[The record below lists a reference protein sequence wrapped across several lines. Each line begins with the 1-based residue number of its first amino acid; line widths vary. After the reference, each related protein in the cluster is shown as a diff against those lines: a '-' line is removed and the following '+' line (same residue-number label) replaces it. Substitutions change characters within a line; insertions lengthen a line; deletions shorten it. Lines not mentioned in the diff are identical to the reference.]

1 MSYSHDRTISRWMT
15 LMMWRSFFFALV
27 NFKYIPNRLLC
38 AETEKI
44 YQKRKITLFTIAF
57 FLILPLFFQLSNGV
71 FNDTSFYF
79 NSGGDLALLPI
90 PLSTIM
96 SFIGIVLLGGLTKAR
111 LTMAVLLLTSVGML
125 AATALLAIEHGSIKK
140 SKLVLLAQ
148 YVMPMCA
155 LLLGQQYGVRPGAVS
170 IMAKAFTLILVLAVP
185 AQLIST
191 LTSGLNIL
199 SPSLFLFSAYQHL
212 QYIPVIFV
220 GAFLVA
226 IFTLWE
232 FQYYRL
238 LLSIL
243 AGLMGAYV
251 SFSLS
256 ILAIVFLI
264 SGMVCF
270 SGHTILLRKK
280 GLYASVI
287 TLLTTFILVCSLAL
301 NDSEALKEKLGAYTP
316 SKVSLNME
324 EGRSNTDEVVFETP
338 SQASP
343 KAEEVVFSTP
353 RNLTERAIYLTFYME
368 EIVQNSSSILLG
380 HLEPPDRSSY
390 PSAHNYYLDFIYNFG
405 ALAIIPLLGLA
416 GFTVYS
422 VIRNFPKIFTS
433 SKTLGIAGVVLFL
446 LFADNMF
453 KVGMRQPHPG
463 LMTFYLWGVL
473 LAFLVKLEK
482 RRL

>member
-1 MSYSHDRTISRWMT
+1 MT
-15 LMMWRSFFFALV
+15 WLSSFSLANYKYFANKL
-27 NFKYIPNRLLC
+27 FYGA
-38 AETEKI
+38 AEKTH
-44 YQKRKITLFTIAF
+44 QKRKVILFSISF

-79 NSGGDLALLPI
+79 NSGGELALLPI

-96 SFIGIVLLGGLTKAR
+96 SFVGIVLLGGLTKVR
-111 LTMAVLLLTSVGML
+111 LTMVVLLLTSLGML
-125 AATALLAIEHGSIKK
+125 AATALLALEHGSIRK

-148 YVMPMCA
+148 YILPMCA
-155 LLLGQQYGVRPGAVS
+155 LVLGQQYGVRPGATT
-170 IMAKAFTLILVLAVP
+170 IMAKAFTLVLVLAVP

-232 FQYYRL
+232 SHSYRL

-243 AGLMGAYV
+243 AGLMSAYV

-270 SGHTILLRKK
+270 SGRAIILRKK
-280 GLYASVI
+280 GLYASVA
-287 TLLTTFILVCSLAL
+287 TLLTIFILTCSLTS
-301 NDSEALKEKLGAYTP
+301 NDSEALKEKLGEYTP
-316 SKVSLNME
+316 SKASLE
-324 EGRSNTDEVVFETP
+324 IDEITSNTDEILFEIP
-338 SQASP
+338 SKASP
-343 KAEEVVFSTP
+343 KTDEAMFSTP
-353 RNLTERAIYLTFYME
+353 RNLTERAMYLTFYMD
-368 EIVQNSSSILLG
+368 EIIQNSSSILLG
-380 HLEPPDRSSY
+380 HPEPPDRGSY
-390 PSAHNYYLDFIYNFG
+390 PSAHNYYIDFIYNFG
-405 ALAIIPLLGLA
+405 AFAIIPLLGLI

-422 VIRNFPKIFTS
+422 VIRNFPKIFIS
-433 SKTLGIAGVVLFL
+433 PKTLGIAGVVLFL
-446 LFADNMF
+446 LLADNML
-453 KVGMRQPHPG
+453 KVGMRQPYSG

-473 LAFLVKLEK
+473 LALLMKLERHK
-482 RRL
+482 L

>member
-1 MSYSHDRTISRWMT
+1 MT
-15 LMMWRSFFFALV
+15 WRSVLSLT
-27 NFKYIPNRLLC
+27 NYKLIPNTLLSDNS
-38 AETEKI
+38 EKTHR
-44 YQKRKITLFTIAF
+44 KRKLTLFAIAS
-57 FLILPLFFQLSNGV
+57 FLILPLFFQISNGV
-71 FNDTSFYF
+71 FNDTSLYF
-79 NSGGDLALLPI
+79 NSGGELALLPL

-96 SFIGIVLLGGLTKAR
+96 SFVGIVLLGGLTKAR
-111 LTMAVLLLTSVGML
+111 LTMAVLLLTSAGML
-125 AATALLAIEHGSIKK
+125 AVTALLAMEHGSIKE
-140 SKLVLLAQ
+140 SKLILLAQ
-148 YVMPMCA
+148 YVLPMCA
-155 LLLGQQYGVRPGAVS
+155 LVLGQQYGVRHGAIN

-191 LTSGLNIL
+191 FTSGLNIL

-232 FQYYRL
+232 FHSYRP

-251 SFSLS
+251 SLSLS

-280 GLYASVI
+280 STYTSVI
-287 TLLTTFILVCSLAL
+287 TLLTIFIMACSLAS
-301 NDSEALKEKLGAYTP
+301 NNSETLKEKLGTYIP
-316 SKVSLNME
+316 SKASLEFDAISN
-324 EGRSNTDEVVFETP
+324 NTDEVVFETP
-338 SQASP
+338 SKASP
-343 KAEEVVFSTP
+343 IADEVVLSTP
-353 RNLTERAIYLTFYME
+353 QNLTERATYLTFYIE
-368 EIVQNSSSILLG
+368 EIVQNWSSILLG
-380 HLEPPDRSSY
+380 HLEPPNRGSY
-390 PSAHNYYLDFIYNFG
+390 PSAHNYYVDFIYNFG
-405 ALAIIPLLGLA
+405 VLAIIPLLGLA

-422 VIRNFPKIFTS
+422 VIRNFPKILLS
-433 SKTLGIAGVVLFL
+433 SKTLGITGVVLFF

-453 KVGMRQPHPG
+453 KVGMRQPYPG

-473 LAFLVKLEK
+473 LAFLVKLE
-482 RRL
+482 RRKL

>member
-1 MSYSHDRTISRWMT
+1 MT
-15 LMMWRSFFFALV
+15 WRSGFSLV
-27 NFKYIPNRLLC
+27 NYKYSVNRLFYGDGDK
-38 AETEKI
+38 TH
-44 YQKRKITLFTIAF
+44 QKRKIILFAIAS
-57 FLILPLFFQLSNGV
+57 FLILPLFFQISNGV
-71 FNDTSFYF
+71 FHDTSFYF
-79 NSGGDLALLPI
+79 NSGGELALLPI

-96 SFIGIVLLGGLTKAR
+96 SFVGIVLLGGLTKAR
-111 LTMAVLLLTSVGML
+111 LTLAVLLLTCLGML
-125 AATALLAIEHGSIKK
+125 AATALLAVDHGSIKK
-140 SKLVLLAQ
+140 SKLILLAQ
-148 YVMPMCA
+148 YVLPMCA
-155 LLLGQQYGVRPGAVS
+155 LVLGQQYGVRPGAMN

-191 LTSGLNIL
+191 LASGLNIL

-232 FQYYRL
+232 FHSYRL

-270 SGHTILLRKK
+270 SGRTILLRKK
-280 GLYASVI
+280 GLYASVA
-287 TLLTTFILVCSLAL
+287 TLLTILILACSLAS
-301 NDSEALKEKLGAYTP
+301 NDSEALKEKLGDYTP
-316 SKVSLNME
+316 SKVSQE
-324 EGRSNTDEVVFETP
+324 IDEVRSNTDEVIFETP
-338 SQASP
+338 SEASP
-343 KAEEVVFSTP
+343 KADEVVFSTP
-353 RNLTERAIYLTFYME
+353 RNLTERAMYLTFYME

-380 HLEPPDRSSY
+380 HLEPPDRGSY
-390 PSAHNYYLDFIYNFG
+390 PSAHNYYVDFIYNFG
-405 ALAIIPLLGLA
+405 VLAIIPLLGLA

-422 VIRNFPKIFTS
+422 VIRNFPRIFIS

-473 LAFLVKLEK
+473 LALLMRLERRKL
-482 RRL
+482 

>member
-1 MSYSHDRTISRWMT
+1 MTYRSAFSLANYSFTPNT
-15 LMMWRSFFFALV
+15 LLSNTR
-27 NFKYIPNRLLC
+27 
-38 AETEKI
+38 
-44 YQKRKITLFTIAF
+44 QKRSSTLFVIAS
-57 FLILPLFFQLSNGV
+57 FLILPLFFQMSNGV

-79 NSGGDLALLPI
+79 NSGGELALLPL

-96 SFIGIVLLGGLTKAR
+96 SFVGIVLLGGLTKAR
-111 LTMAVLLLTSVGML
+111 LTIAVLLLTSVGML
-125 AATALLAIEHGSIKK
+125 AVTALLAMEHGSIKK
-140 SKLVLLAQ
+140 SKFILLAQ
-148 YVMPMCA
+148 YVLPMCA
-155 LLLGQQYGVRPGAVS
+155 LVLGQQYGVRPGAIN

-191 LTSGLNIL
+191 LTSGLSIL
-199 SPSLFLFSAYQHL
+199 SPSLFLFSAHQHL

-232 FQYYRL
+232 FHSYRL

-251 SFSLS
+251 SLSLS

-280 GLYASVI
+280 GFYTSAI
-287 TLLTTFILVCSLAL
+287 TLLTTFILVCSLAS

-316 SKVSLNME
+316 SKASLE
-324 EGRSNTDEVVFETP
+324 IDEIGGNTDEVVFETP
-338 SQASP
+338 SKISP
-343 KAEEVVFSTP
+343 EDDKVAFSTP
-353 RNLTERAIYLTFYME
+353 QNLAERAIYLTFYIE

-380 HLEPPDRSSY
+380 HLEPPDRGNY
-390 PSAHNYYLDFIYNFG
+390 PSAHNYYVDFIYNFG

-416 GFTVYS
+416 GFTAYS
-422 VIRNFPKIFTS
+422 VIRNFPKIFIS
-433 SKTLGIAGVVLFL
+433 SQILGIAGVVLFL

-453 KVGMRQPHPG
+453 KVGMRQPYPG

-473 LAFLVKLEK
+473 LALLAKLE
-482 RRL
+482 RRKL

>member
-1 MSYSHDRTISRWMT
+1 MT
-15 LMMWRSFFFALV
+15 LMTFRSAFSMANYKLG
-27 NFKYIPNRLLC
+27 PNTLLSDNS
-38 AETEKI
+38 EKTH
-44 YQKRKITLFTIAF
+44 QKSKLTLFVIAS
-57 FLILPLFFQLSNGV
+57 FLILPLFFQIPNGV

-79 NSGGDLALLPI
+79 NSGGELALLPL

-96 SFIGIVLLGGLTKAR
+96 SFVGIVLLGGLTKAR
-111 LTMAVLLLTSVGML
+111 LTIAVLLLTSVGML
-125 AATALLAIEHGSIKK
+125 AVTALLAMEHGSIKK
-140 SKLVLLAQ
+140 SKLILLAQ
-148 YVMPMCA
+148 YVLPMCA
-155 LLLGQQYGVRPGAVS
+155 LVLGQQYGVRPGAIK

-191 LTSGLNIL
+191 LTSGLSIL

-232 FQYYRL
+232 LHTYRL

-251 SFSLS
+251 SLSLS
-256 ILAIVFLI
+256 VLAIVFLI

-270 SGHTILLRKK
+270 SGHSILLRKK
-280 GLYASVI
+280 GFYTSVI
-287 TLLTTFILVCSLAL
+287 TLLTTSILVCSLAS

-316 SKVSLNME
+316 SKASLEIDEM
-324 EGRSNTDEVVFETP
+324 GSNTDEIVFETP
-338 SQASP
+338 SKISP
-343 KAEEVVFSTP
+343 TADEVVFSIP
-353 RNLTERAIYLTFYME
+353 RNLTERATYLTFYIE
-368 EIVQNSSSILLG
+368 EIVQNSNSILLG
-380 HLEPPDRSSY
+380 HLEPPDRDSY
-390 PSAHNYYLDFIYNFG
+390 PSAHNYYVDFIYNFG
-405 ALAIIPLLGLA
+405 VLAIIPLLGLA
-416 GFTVYS
+416 GFTAYS
-422 VIRNFPKIFTS
+422 VIRNFPKIFIS

-473 LAFLVKLEK
+473 LALLAKLE
-482 RRL
+482 RRKL

>member
-1 MSYSHDRTISRWMT
+1 MT
-15 LMMWRSFFFALV
+15 WRSAFTLA
-27 NFKYIPNRLLC
+27 NYIPNTLLSDNS
-38 AETEKI
+38 EKTHP
-44 YQKRKITLFTIAF
+44 KRKLTLFAIAS
-57 FLILPLFFQLSNGV
+57 FLILPLFFQIPNGV

-79 NSGGDLALLPI
+79 NSGGELTLLPL

-96 SFIGIVLLGGLTKAR
+96 SFVGIVLLGGLAKAR

-125 AATALLAIEHGSIKK
+125 AVTALLAMEHGGIKK
-140 SKLVLLAQ
+140 SKLILLAQ
-148 YVMPMCA
+148 YVLPMCA
-155 LLLGQQYGVRPGAVS
+155 LVLGQQYGARPGAIN

-191 LTSGLNIL
+191 LTSGLSIL

-232 FQYYRL
+232 FHSYRL

-251 SFSLS
+251 SLSLS

-280 GLYASVI
+280 GFYTSVI
-287 TLLTTFILVCSLAL
+287 TLLTTFILVCSLAI
-301 NDSEALKEKLGAYTP
+301 NDSEALKEKLGVYTP
-316 SKVSLNME
+316 SKASLEIDAVS
-324 EGRSNTDEVVFETP
+324 SNTD
-338 SQASP
+338 
-343 KAEEVVFSTP
+343 EVVFSTP
-353 RNLTERAIYLTFYME
+353 RNLTERATYLTFYIE
-368 EIVQNSSSILLG
+368 EIIQNSSSLLLG
-380 HLEPPDRSSY
+380 HLEPPDRGSY
-390 PSAHNYYLDFIYNFG
+390 PSAHNYYVDFIYNFG

-416 GFTVYS
+416 GFTVYL
-422 VIRNFPKIFTS
+422 VIRNFPTIFIS
-433 SKTLGIAGVVLFL
+433 SETLGIAGVVLFL

-473 LAFLVKLEK
+473 LALLVKPE
-482 RRL
+482 RRKL